1 MPKSKSYGDEDD
13 GGAGGAGA
21 AHPGQKPSL
30 GGSSEAAGKQQT
42 SGKPANS
49 GGDLG

>member
-13 GGAGGAGA
+13 GGAGGA